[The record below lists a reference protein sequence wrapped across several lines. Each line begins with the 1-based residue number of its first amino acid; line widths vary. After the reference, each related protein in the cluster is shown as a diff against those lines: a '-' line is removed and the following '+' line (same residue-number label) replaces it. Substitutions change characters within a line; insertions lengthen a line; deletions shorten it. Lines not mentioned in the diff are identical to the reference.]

1 MIRGVK
7 CVFVCFLIIIMSGCW
22 DRLELERRTISLI
35 YGFDIDGKNKMR
47 IYQLNPTFNS
57 KVEKRYEVNESI
69 VNTTREAKN
78 MFDSSSN
85 GVVSTGKLQMILL
98 SESLLKK
105 EGAMPYLDVWYRDP
119 KNTGNMFVVAVK
131 GSIASIVNSEFKD
144 KPTLPEYLNNV
155 IDVNKQY
162 NHTAVAT
169 FLEFH
174 RQTFNRGVTP
184 AISEIIKGK
193 NDIVVTGTA
202 LLNER
207 GIYKMSLNRRESA
220 LLLMLQKKEEL
231 PISLTIS
238 VPSVPFETKN
248 FRKNVKNRDFV
259 TININRI
266 DRDLSTRY
274 NNNHFS
280 FDVKMKLNISIT
292 ERTFNMNMEKDH
304 EKLARIITEDL
315 NRDLNSVIQ
324 KVQSHKLDPF
334 GFGDYARAFQ
344 YQHWKKIKNNW
355 PAEFSSATVKVTP
368 TVKIS
373 EGGIIE

>member
-1 MIRGVK
+1 
-7 CVFVCFLIIIMSGCW
+7 
-22 DRLELERRTISLI
+22 
-35 YGFDIDGKNKMR
+35 KN
-47 IYQLNPTFNS
+47 
-57 KVEKRYEVNESI
+57 YEVYESK

-78 MFDSSSN
+78 VFDSSSN
-85 GVVSTGKLQMILL
+85 GLISTGKLQMILL

-119 KNTGNMFVVAVK
+119 KNTGNMRVVAVK

-144 KPTLPEYLNNV
+144 KPMLPEYLTNV

-162 NHTAVAT
+162 NHTSVAT

-193 NDIVVTGTA
+193 NEIVVTGTA
-202 LLNER
+202 LLNNR

-220 LLLMLQKKEEL
+220 LLLMLQKKGKL

-238 VPSVPFETKN
+238 MPSVPFETKN
-248 FRKNVKNRDFV
+248 TNKNVKNRDFV

-266 DRDLSTRY
+266 NRDLSTGY
-274 NNNHFS
+274 NKNHFS

-292 ERTFNMNMEKDH
+292 ERTFNMNMEKDQ
-304 EKLARIITEDL
+304 EKLAKIITEGL
-315 NRDLNSVIQ
+315 NRDLNSIIQ

-334 GFGDYARAFQ
+334 GFGEYARAFQ
-344 YQHWKKIKNNW
+344 YQHWKKIENDW

-368 TVKIS
+368 IVKIS
-373 EGGIIE
+373 EAGIIK